1 MTVVLTGA
9 TGYIGGAVLDEL
21 LARGKQVIALV
32 RSEPAATTVR
42 AKGAEAVSVDLADVA
57 AVRVLLAGA
66 DGAIHTASPGDATSE
81 TFDAAVIDA
90 VLAEFGGTDKHYV
103 HTSGVWIWGSQS
115 QIVEDSPLDPP
126 AIVAWRLEQ
135 EQRLLE
141 STVAATIVAPG
152 IVYGEGGGIAN
163 IVVDAPGAGTGE
175 VVLIGDGS
183 QHWGTVHVRDLAKL
197 YVLAL
202 EGNPGGRL
210 IGASSS
216 ATVADL
222 YGAAHPGA
230 TLTAEHVDDTRARL
244 GAAFADALL
253 LDQVVSEKVRSRDLG
268 WQPMQTSLQDELAA
282 GYRSAG
288 QPA

>member
-9 TGYIGGAVLDEL
+9 TGYVGGAVLDEL
-21 LARGKQVIALV
+21 LAQGTQVIALV
-32 RSEPAATTVR
+32 RSETAAATVR
-42 AKGAEAVSVDLADVA
+42 AKGAEAVIVDLSDVA
-57 AVRVLLAGA
+57 AVRGLLAGA

-135 EQRLLE
+135 ERRLLE
-141 STVAATIVAPG
+141 STVAATIVAPS

-163 IVVDAPGAGTGE
+163 IIVDAPGAGTGE

-222 YGAAHPGA
+222 YGAAHQGA
-230 TLTAEHVDDTRARL
+230 TLAAEHVDATRARL

-253 LDQVVSEKVRSRDLG
+253 LDQVVSENVRSRNLG
-268 WQPMQTSLQDELAA
+268 WHPTQTSLQDELAG
-282 GYRSAG
+282 GYRNAG

>member
-163 IVVDAPGAGTGE
+163 IVVDAPGAATAE

>member
-282 GYRSAG
+282 GSRSAG